1 MEILTMERL
10 VEFTKGMVKTIIE
23 EKGQQHEPM
32 LLVEGDGGVTPVVL
46 ADIPKEYWGG
56 VTMDLLKKT
65 NAIGYVFI
73 CETWTTDSE
82 INPESAKRVI
92 DGELKVSELPPD
104 DRKDCVMVLS
114 QEKGR
119 SKMWMSEVDEIP
131 GGRKMGEWKEM
142 VDGEEE
148 CRLTNNILPEVW

>member
-1 MEILTMERL
+1 MEILAMARL
-10 VEFTKGMVKTIIE
+10 VKFAKGTVKTIIE

-82 INPESAKRVI
+82 INPESAKRVM

-131 GGRKMGEWKEM
+131 GGRKMGEWKDM
-142 VDGEEE
+142 SE
-148 CRLTNNILPEVW
+148 CKMTNNILPEVW